1 MKLKETLEK
10 QGGLSLIKRYIKGG
24 AFFTAVG
31 ELLLLGKSRTA
42 LEILR
47 NAASLKI
54 IQKLEKKYSKKILE
68 IEKTYSETNDIVYPR
83 KIWFCWF
90 QGLDK
95 APDIVKICFKSIQKC
110 ITDREIVLI
119 TEKNYHKYISFP
131 EEIQNKIDNE
141 IIKGAH
147 LSDLLRLEL
156 LYNYGGTWIDAT
168 VFCSSKNIP
177 TYMLD
182 SDLFLF
188 QCLKPGKDGQPT
200 IISNWFITAKPNHKY
215 IYILRELMYNYWK
228 KNNDVVDYF
237 IFHDFFQLIIDRYP
251 VEWDKVIPFSN
262 SIPHILL
269 LRLFEEYDEK
279 LWNAVINMSPFHK
292 LSYKFEDA
300 KMTIQ
305 NTYYQKIR
313 SLYDKE

>member
-10 QGGLSLIKRYIKGG
+10 QGGLRLIKRYIKGG

-54 IQKLEKKYSKKILE
+54 IQKLEKKYSKTIRE
-68 IEKTYSETNDIVYPR
+68 IEKTYSETNDVVYPR

-95 APDIVKICFKSIQKC
+95 APEIVNICFKSIQKC

-141 IIKGAH
+141 VITGAH
-147 LSDLLRLEL
+147 LSDLVRLEL

-188 QCLKPGKDGQPT
+188 QCLKPGKDGQPS
-200 IISNWFITAKPNHKY
+200 IISNWFITSKPNHKY

-251 VEWDKVIPFSN
+251 AEWDKVIPFSN

-269 LRLFEEYDEK
+269 LRLFDKYDSEI
-279 LWNAVINMSPFHK
+279 WDATTQMSPFHK
-292 LSYKFEDA
+292 LSYKFDEKFTTLDNTFYKKIIKLYSED
-300 KMTIQ
+300 
-305 NTYYQKIR
+305 
-313 SLYDKE
+313 